1 MVKYI
6 HIQCDLKLA
15 NVDLGSYIM
24 SWYTLLVPIL
34 FLHAPV
40 GFSMQLLDGGH
51 HSYIS
56 TGFGG
61 IHYYPPL
68 TLGSHVARKSAR
80 RIRGDNAQSQFI
92 R

>member
-15 NVDLGSYIM
+15 NVDLGCYIM

-40 GFSMQLLDGGH
+40 GFSMQLLD
-51 HSYIS
+51 I
-56 TGFGG
+56 
-61 IHYYPPL
+61 
-68 TLGSHVARKSAR
+68 
-80 RIRGDNAQSQFI
+80 
-92 R
+92 